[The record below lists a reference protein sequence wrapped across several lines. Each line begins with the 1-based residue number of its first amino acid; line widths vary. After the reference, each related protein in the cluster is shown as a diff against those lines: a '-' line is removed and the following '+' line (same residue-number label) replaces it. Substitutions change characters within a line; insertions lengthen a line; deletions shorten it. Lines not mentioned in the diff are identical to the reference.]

1 VAQKVLKPRVLEVL
15 VKPTLQGLI
24 YVLVACGVIVAVTGA
39 APDPFRARVQIVIG
53 GLVASAYLWVIE
65 RRARPDTLSVDADKA
80 SGRSSQLS
88 N

>member
-1 VAQKVLKPRVLEVL
+1 M
-15 VKPTLQGLI
+15 KPTLQGLI

-53 GLVASAYLWVIE
+53 GLVASAYLWAIEWAIE